1 MDGETLLRSEFMRPT
16 SRITVFAPIN
26 AAWNNLEANGIATAD
41 IQSNNTLLNLILK
54 QHVLESVPQANGLA
68 SVSGELNTRLPASPL
83 NTTSGLSPNNGG
95 QVSVLNSV
103 GKIQSAQILEV
114 AELCLQR
121 GIVFLIDQVLL
132 PLEVTSLLKVETPT
146 PTPTP
151 SPILSPSPSVA
162 PTGVLIEDVVPEDPI
177 FFNPLLV
184 TEEKSLQ
191 DGEDPI
197 FFNPLSSQEQQI
209 LQDGE
214 DPIFFNPGLN
224 LK

>member
-121 GIVFLIDQVLL
+121 GIVFLIDQVCQLKMLYLKILFSLILCQLL
-132 PLEVTSLLKVETPT
+132 RKKVYKTVKIPYF
-146 PTPTP
+146 
-151 SPILSPSPSVA
+151 
-162 PTGVLIEDVVPEDPI
+162 LIHCQVKSNKFCKTARI
-177 FFNPLLV
+177 QFFS
-184 TEEKSLQ
+184 TQ
-191 DGEDPI
+191 D
-197 FFNPLSSQEQQI
+197 
-209 LQDGE
+209 
-214 DPIFFNPGLN
+214 
-224 LK
+224 